1 MDQLSWFF
9 LIMSIIVTLIVAPI
23 VYSDYRRRRQVVKP
37 AH

>member
-9 LIMSIIVTLIVAPI
+9 LIMIIMVLVFALPLL
-23 VYSDYRRRRQVVKP
+23 YSDYRRRRQVVKP